1 MEKRKINIPFLI
13 GLILSLA
20 VFVGSVIMVAYSAKI
35 AGGSSDLGVDP
46 NDGITKMYTD
56 DETIKIAGNQ
66 KGEIYAVDMDGETL
80 WNVGA
85 LYSRALYDI
94 TKRGDV
100 VYALYANGNVVSFNV
115 NDAASF
121 TPKKVA
127 EGDETPSGEEF
138 LAKCAVYETGGI
150 NAQGNVSN
158 SQLLLS
164 EDGKTLFVRGIFSA
178 RNLNNRIYAFD
189 LESGERKTVKQSAGK
204 IGGSG
209 VTGGKLYFANGNAI
223 GVYDGAGTTDL
234 ALSGTIEESIVSLSC
249 GDGYVSAIGENSTIY
264 KIDLTSGNTVSSAS
278 LGITLNTSFVYSTG
292 KNFVAKIQNGGV
304 AMIDAGSMKVTL
316 NMKAE
321 DKANLIMWSENGFAL
336 RDESDITNT
345 NVIYYNAADAHA
357 KVLYTR
363 LRTVFAIVMILAV
376 FVSLYFGFGLSATY
390 RQKINAKAIAFFRA
404 LYKYRLVYISLIIPF
419 VLLTLFYYIPIV
431 FGFRLAF
438 YDYVPGVKDSFVGWA
453 NFRAVVKT
461 AEFWSSAKTMLVV
474 LLADLLKALIPPI
487 ILAELIV
494 AVRCKQ
500 FSLWTRILLFLP
512 GVLPGVATVL
522 VWQSGVFGATQN
534 SLVNA
539 LIGVFVPGFV
549 KNWVYS
555 ASNATAVGTLIAFG
569 FPWIGSYLIFYGA
582 ITGINVSYFEAAKL
596 DGCSWWKRIVKIDI
610 PLIVPQIKYI
620 FVTSFIASVQ
630 NYTSI
635 FVIHGVDGQIKT
647 PALLMYREIVN
658 ANYGIASVMGI
669 IIFLFLSVA
678 TFFNFRMQ
686 SDNS

>member
-1 MEKRKINIPFLI
+1 M
-13 GLILSLA
+13 
-20 VFVGSVIMVAYSAKI
+20 
-35 AGGSSDLGVDP
+35 
-46 NDGITKMYTD
+46 
-56 DETIKIAGNQ
+56 
-66 KGEIYAVDMDGETL
+66 
-80 WNVGA
+80 
-85 LYSRALYDI
+85 
-94 TKRGDV
+94 
-100 VYALYANGNVVSFNV
+100 
-115 NDAASF
+115 
-121 TPKKVA
+121 
-127 EGDETPSGEEF
+127 
-138 LAKCAVYETGGI
+138 
-150 NAQGNVSN
+150 
-158 SQLLLS
+158 
-164 EDGKTLFVRGIFSA
+164 
-178 RNLNNRIYAFD
+178 
-189 LESGERKTVKQSAGK
+189 
-204 IGGSG
+204 
-209 VTGGKLYFANGNAI
+209 
-223 GVYDGAGTTDL
+223 
-234 ALSGTIEESIVSLSC
+234 
-249 GDGYVSAIGENSTIY
+249 
-264 KIDLTSGNTVSSAS
+264 
-278 LGITLNTSFVYSTG
+278 YSTG

-461 AEFWSSAKTMLVV
+461 AEFWSSAKTMLVF